1 MTYLMVT
8 PQQVRD
14 YLVLNTD
21 PTSRYSDDTI
31 GSNIAASQDFLER
44 QTGRF
49 LMDRPGKTW
58 TMPAT
63 MLRAQVAIPGFRA
76 FTSVTWGGATL
87 TVGFASNDPGA
98 SVWAIPDLLNTGTY
112 TGLQFRAWRIDNSD
126 PWARSYHNPDPAWFD
141 KALDSPYYP
150 GNYGGGYAWTS
161 MPDDLVVVGD
171 AGYAPGSEP
180 PSLLDAVKVYAAFKT
195 LRPQS
200 LLANEAV
207 TPAGGVL
214 SYARLPAE
222 VRDFIADWKI
232 GGEQMVSV

>member
-1 MTYLMVT
+1 MTYMMVS
-8 PQQVRD
+8 PQVVRD
-14 YLVLNTD
+14 YLSLD
-21 PTSRYSDDTI
+21 PDATSRYSDATI
-31 GSNIAASQDFLER
+31 GSNILASQDFLER
-44 QTGRF
+44 QTGRYF
-49 LMDRPGKTW
+49 TDRPGMTW
-58 TMPAT
+58 VTTT

-76 FTSVTWGGATL
+76 FTSVTWGGASL
-87 TVGFASNDPGA
+87 SVGFASNDPNTSA
-98 SVWAIPDLLNTGTY
+98 WAIPDLLKSGIY
-112 TGLQFRAWRIDNSD
+112 IGLQFRAWRIDNSD
-126 PWARSYHNPDPAWFD
+126 PYARSYHNPDPAWFD
-141 KALDSPYYP
+141 KMLDSPYYP

-180 PSLLDAVKVYAAFKT
+180 DSLLDVVKIYAAFKT

-214 SYARLPAE
+214 SYARIPAE

-232 GGEQMVSV
+232 GGEQMISA